1 MSISSAVNHSR
12 QPLRGPKKTC
22 LELHFCQQHF
32 QVVANVPYMNNVVL
46 KSDTDNVARLPSKR
60 PLCQPQ
66 LMFDIVAP
74 VRQFSILGAAVRAP
88 RAWCGLYTLVNR
100 NNDVTS
106 LYTCLSRKNYRNCS
120 RVGRRDR

>member
-1 MSISSAVNHSR
+1 MCVGGPPRGSPRV
-12 QPLRGPKKTC
+12 PTLLVLRYYRGTTVIVI
-22 LELHFCQQHF
+22 LLQ
-32 QVVANVPYMNNVVL
+32 YL
-46 KSDTDNVARLPSKR
+46 YS
-60 PLCQPQ
+60 
-66 LMFDIVAP
+66 IVAP

-88 RAWCGLYTLVNR
+88 GAWCGLYTLVNR